1 MTDTEMI
8 RTEAVVSAFTGL
20 TFSDLDGIYQTYN
33 QVLGEHILTHQLL
46 TAHDI
51 VKKALLRQHPWLG
64 ELSPPPSVDQGG
76 SVEEMLRWVGQVS
89 HEHGETVPVAYE
101 PDSGWV
107 HDNALNDLA
116 RLIGRDRV
124 IPVVITEE
132 SK

>member
-1 MTDTEMI
+1 VTDIEEI
-8 RTEAVVSAFTGL
+8 RTDAVVSAYTGL
-20 TFSDLDGIYQTYN
+20 LVSDLDGVYQTYS
-33 QVLGEHILTHQLL
+33 QVLGESILTHQLL

-76 SVEEMLRWVGQVS
+76 SVEEMLRWMGQVG

-107 HDNALNDLA
+107 HGNALNDLA
-116 RLIGRDRV
+116 RLVGRDRI

-132 SK
+132 DE